1 LFRSTVELKVN
12 SEELNLHNFIQ
23 IYPTITSDEL
33 KVLSDHTIQKLTVN
47 IRNSFG
53 QLIELHNFMFF
64 NQHSFSLRNY
74 PEGVYYILVSDGKSN
89 ITKKI
94 VLYR

>member
-1 LFRSTVELKVN
+1 
-12 SEELNLHNFIQ
+12 LNLNNCLL
-23 IYPTITSDEL
+23 IYPTITTDEL
-33 KVLSDHTIQKLTVN
+33 NVISDQSIQKLTIN

-53 QLIELHNFMFF
+53 QMIEMQHFMYFF
-64 NQHSFSLRNY
+64 QHTFSLRNY
-74 PEGVYYILVSDGKSN
+74 PEGVYYLQISDGKNN